1 MAHAVWKGTL
11 EFGLVTIPIG
21 LYPAES
27 SEDLD
32 LRMLDSED
40 LSPVGYNLINKSTGE
55 SIPRSRVVKGY
66 EYEEG
71 RYVTLTD
78 EELKSANAEAT
89 QTVDIV
95 GFVDVEEIPP
105 SYFDRPYWLAPEK
118 KGQKAYVL
126 FREALLKARK
136 IGVARVVLRTRQ
148 HMAAVYP
155 QGDILV
161 LQLLRYAS
169 EFRDTKSLDIPDK
182 APRGHDVSPRE
193 VAMAIELIGQMAEPW
208 KPAAYHDEYHDQLLE
223 YIESKAKTGK
233 GKTIPAARASTGGGK
248 VLDLMSLLK
257 KSVEQGKRGSS
268 PRTATATR
276 SESSRAGGARSASSR
291 RKAPAPLKLRATK
304 KPAPKRRS
312 A

>member
-1 MAHAVWKGTL
+1 MPHAVWKGTL
-11 EFGLVTIPIG
+11 EFGLVNIPIG

-40 LSPVGYNLINKSTGE
+40 LSPVGYNLVNKSTGE

-71 RYVTLTD
+71 RYVLLTD

-89 QTVDIV
+89 QTVEIV
-95 GFVDVEEIPP
+95 GFVDVEDIPP
-105 SYFDRPYWLAPEK
+105 SFFDRPYWLAPEK

-126 FREALLKARK
+126 FREALRKARK
-136 IGVARVVLRTRQ
+136 MGVARVVLRTRQ

-155 QGDILV
+155 QGDVLV

-169 EFRDTKSLDIPDK
+169 EFRDTKALDIPDK
-182 APRGHDVSPRE
+182 APRGQDVSPKE
-193 VAMAIELIGQMAEPW
+193 VAMAIELIGRMEEPW
-208 KPAAYHDEYHDQLLE
+208 KPDAFHDEYHDQLME
-223 YIESKAKTGK
+223 YIETKARTGK
-233 GKTIPAARASTGGGK
+233 GKTAAARKAAPAGGK

-257 KSVEQGKRGSS
+257 KSVEQGGRPSKGATGS
-268 PRTATATR
+268 RAATAR
-276 SESSRAGGARSASSR
+276 KK
-291 RKAPAPLKLRATK
+291 KAPAPLRLRATK
-304 KPAPKRRS
+304 KAAPKRRS

>member
-11 EFGLVTIPIG
+11 EFGLVTIPVG
-21 LYPAES
+21 VYPAES
-27 SEDLD
+27 AEEFD

-71 RYVTLTD
+71 RYVVLTD
-78 EELKSANAEAT
+78 QELKAANAEAT

-95 GFVDVEEIPP
+95 GFVEAEAIPM
-105 SYFDRPYWLAPEK
+105 SFFDRPYWLAPEK

-126 FREALLKARK
+126 FREALKKAK
-136 IGVARVVLRTRQ
+136 KVGLARVVLRTRQ

-155 QGDILV
+155 QGDVLV
-161 LQLLRYAS
+161 LQLLRHAS
-169 EFRDTKSLDIPDK
+169 EFRETKALDIPDK
-182 APRGHDVSPRE
+182 APRGAEVSPKE
-193 VAMAIELIGQMAEPW
+193 IAMAIELIARMDEPW
-208 KPAAYHDEYHDQLLE
+208 KPEQWHDEYHDQLMD
-223 YIESKAKTGK
+223 YIERKAKTGK
-233 GKTIPAARASTGGGK
+233 GKPVAMKSAPASGGGK

-257 KSVEQGKRGSS
+257 KSVEQGKRAKSAASGRS
-268 PRTATATR
+268 P
-276 SESSRAGGARSASSR
+276 ASS
-291 RKAPAPLKLRATK
+291 KAPTSIKKRAPIKLRVTK
-304 KPAPKRRS
+304 KTAPKRRS